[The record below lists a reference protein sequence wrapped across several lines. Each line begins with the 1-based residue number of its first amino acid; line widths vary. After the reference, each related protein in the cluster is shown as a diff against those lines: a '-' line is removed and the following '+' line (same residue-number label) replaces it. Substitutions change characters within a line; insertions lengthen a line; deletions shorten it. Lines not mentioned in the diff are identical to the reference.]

1 MDHGKNNRHTKLR
14 SIDYGPLT
22 FFISR
27 TKQYISPM
35 NIGMIGLGDMG
46 RLYAK
51 AFSKAGYAVCGCDLP
66 ENRQMLEDDLAP
78 FNVKLMDN
86 GHDVSRIG
94 DLIIYSVEAESLG
107 RVVAEYGPSTKYGA
121 IVAGQTSVKTPEI
134 ETFEKHLPADAQIIT
149 FHAMHGPGFAPKGQK
164 LILIKHRA
172 DAEAYQRMLDV
183 FTAVE
188 TDIVEMSDY
197 HEHDKI
203 VADTQAVTHVGFE
216 SMGTAWKEA
225 GFFPWENASY
235 VGGIDNVKILTTL
248 RIFSYKAHVYG
259 GLAIM
264 NPYAKQQVKRY
275 AISESELFKL
285 MIKEEEEAFRARL
298 YRARDFVFHE
308 SRKPIMLNDN
318 VMREFALGQKPEHQ
332 KPNSHLSIL
341 SMVDAWYH
349 LGVNPYD
356 NLICQTPPFRLRL
369 GIAEYLFKNDELLEE
384 SIVTAVYDKTIR
396 GDDLEFHSAV
406 REWSSIIGYGDMEG
420 YKKHFND
427 VQAFFKGR
435 LEEGN
440 KQSAE
445 LIRRLME

>member
-1 MDHGKNNRHTKLR
+1 
-14 SIDYGPLT
+14 
-22 FFISR
+22 
-27 TKQYISPM
+27 M
-35 NIGMIGLGDMG
+35 NIGIIGLGDMG

-51 AFSKAGYAVCGCDLP
+51 AFAKAGYTVCGCDLP
-66 ENRQMLEDDLAP
+66 ENRDRLEAELAP
-78 FNVKLMDN
+78 YKINIMDS
-86 GHDVSRIG
+86 GKDVARTN
-94 DLIIYSVEAESLG
+94 DLIIYSVEADKMEQ
-107 RVVAEYGPSTKYGA
+107 VVAECGPLTKYGA
-121 IVAGQTSVKTPEI
+121 IVAGQTSVKHPEI
-134 ETFEKHLPADAQIIT
+134 ALFEKYLPADVQIIT
-149 FHAMHGPGFAPKGQK
+149 FHGMHGPGFEPAGQT
-164 LILIKHRA
+164 LILIPHRTTP
-172 DAEAYQRMLDV
+172 DAYQRMYDL
-183 FTAVE
+183 FNAIGSQ
-188 TDIVEMSDY
+188 IVEITDY

-216 SMGTAWKEA
+216 SMGTAWKSA

-235 VGGIDNVKILTTL
+235 IGGIDNVKILTTL
-248 RIFSYKAHVYG
+248 RIFSYKAHVYA
-259 GLAIM
+259 GLAIL

-275 AISESELFKL
+275 AESESELFKL
-285 MIKEEEEAFRARL
+285 MIKEEAQTFRERL

-308 SRKPIMLNDN
+308 SRKPIMLNDT
-318 VMREFALGQKPEHQ
+318 VMKEFSLSQKPEQQ

-369 GIAEYLFKNDELLEE
+369 GIAEYLFKNEELLEE
-384 SIVTAVYDKTIR
+384 SIETALYDKTIR

-427 VQAFFKGR
+427 VQSFFDGR
-435 LEEGN
+435 LEEGK

-445 LIRRLME
+445 LIRRLMME

>member
-1 MDHGKNNRHTKLR
+1 
-14 SIDYGPLT
+14 
-22 FFISR
+22 
-27 TKQYISPM
+27 M

-51 AFSKAGYAVCGCDLP
+51 AFAAAGYPVCGCDLP
-66 ENRQMLEDDLAP
+66 ENRPRLENELTP
-78 FNVKLMDN
+78 LGIKVMDS
-86 GHDVSRIG
+86 GKDVARRS
-94 DLIIYSVEAESLG
+94 DLIIYSVEAESLA
-107 RVVAEYGPSTKYGA
+107 RVVAECGPSTKYGA

-134 ETFEKHLPADAQIIT
+134 ETFEKYLPADAQIVT

-172 DAEAYQRMLDV
+172 DEDAYQRMLDL
-183 FTAVE
+183 FNSIE
-188 TDIVEMSDY
+188 TDIFELIDY

-264 NPYAKQQVKRY
+264 NPYARQQVKRY
-275 AISESELFKL
+275 AVSESELFKL
-285 MIKEEEEAFRARL
+285 MIKEEAESFRQRL

-308 SRKPIMLNDN
+308 SRKPIMLNDK
-318 VMREFALGQKPEHQ
+318 VMKEFSLGQKPELQ

-356 NLICQTPPFRLRL
+356 NLIAQTPPFRLRL

-384 SIVTAVYDKTIR
+384 SIETALYDKTIR

-406 REWSSIIGYGDMEG
+406 REWSAIIGYGDMEG

-440 KQSAE
+440 RQSAE
-445 LIRRLME
+445 LIRRLMER

>member
-1 MDHGKNNRHTKLR
+1 
-14 SIDYGPLT
+14 
-22 FFISR
+22 
-27 TKQYISPM
+27 M
-35 NIGMIGLGDMG
+35 NIGIIGLGDMG

-51 AFSKAGYAVCGCDLP
+51 AFADAGYQVCGCDLP
-66 ENRQMLEDDLAP
+66 ENRGKLEAELDQY
-78 FNVKLMDN
+78 NIKIMDS
-86 GHDVSRIG
+86 GMDVSRIS
-94 DLIIYSVEAESLG
+94 DLIIYSVEAEKIAK
-107 RVVAEYGPSTKYGA
+107 VVAECGSSTKYGA

-134 ETFEKHLPADAQIIT
+134 EAFEKYLPADAQIIT
-149 FHAMHGPGFAPKGQK
+149 FHGMHGPGFKPKGQT
-164 LILIKHRA
+164 LILIRHRA
-172 DAEAYQRMLDV
+172 DDEVYQRMLDL
-183 FTAVE
+183 FTAIGSE
-188 TDIVEMSDY
+188 IVEMDNY

-235 VGGIDNVKILTTL
+235 IGGIDNVKILTTL
-248 RIFSYKAHVYG
+248 RIFSYKAHVYA
-259 GLAIM
+259 GLAIL
-264 NPYAKQQVKRY
+264 NPYAKQHVKRY

-285 MIKEEEEAFRARL
+285 MIKEEEDAFRARL

-308 SRKPIMLNDN
+308 SRKPIMLNDK
-318 VMREFALGQKPEHQ
+318 VMKEFSLSQKPEQQ

-369 GIAEYLFKNDELLEE
+369 GIAEYLFKNEELLEE
-384 SIVTAVYDKTIR
+384 SIKTALYDKTIR

-445 LIRRLME
+445 LIRRLMME

>member
-1 MDHGKNNRHTKLR
+1 
-14 SIDYGPLT
+14 
-22 FFISR
+22 
-27 TKQYISPM
+27 M
-35 NIGMIGLGDMG
+35 NIGIIGLGDMG

-51 AFSKAGYAVCGCDLP
+51 AFSDAGYPVCGCDLP
-66 ENRQMLEDDLAP
+66 ENRSRLEDELAAYHI
-78 FNVKLMDN
+78 NIMDN
-86 GHDVSRIG
+86 GVDVSRVS
-94 DLIIYSVEAESLG
+94 DLVIYSVEAEKMLQ
-107 RVVAEYGPSTKYGA
+107 VVAECGHATKYGA

-134 ETFEKHLPADAQIIT
+134 TTFEKYLPADAQIIT
-149 FHAMHGPGFAPKGQK
+149 FHGMHGPGFKPRGQT
-164 LILIKHRA
+164 LILIRHRA
-172 DAEAYQRMLDV
+172 DDKAYQRMLDL
-183 FTAVE
+183 FNAIGSN
-188 TDIVEMSDY
+188 IVELADY

-248 RIFSYKAHVYG
+248 RIFSYKAHVYA
-259 GLAIM
+259 GLAIL
-264 NPYAKQQVKRY
+264 NPYARQQVKRY

-285 MIKEEEEAFRARL
+285 MIKEEAATFRERL

-308 SRKPIMLNDN
+308 SRKPIMLNDA
-318 VMREFALGQKPEHQ
+318 VMKEFSLSDNSHNR

-369 GIAEYLFKNDELLEE
+369 GIAEYLFKNEELLEE
-384 SIVTAVYDKTIR
+384 SIETALYDKTIR

-406 REWSSIIGYGDMEG
+406 REWSSIIGYGDMQG

-427 VQAFFKGR
+427 VQAFFDGR

-445 LIRRLME
+445 LIRRLMMG

>member
-1 MDHGKNNRHTKLR
+1 
-14 SIDYGPLT
+14 
-22 FFISR
+22 
-27 TKQYISPM
+27 M

-46 RLYAK
+46 KLYAK
-51 AFSKAGYAVCGCDLP
+51 AFAQAGYTVSGCDLP
-66 ENRQMLEDDLAP
+66 QNLDRLQEELAP
-78 FNVKLMDN
+78 LGIKVLDN
-86 GHDVSRIG
+86 GKDVVSG
-94 DLIIYSVEAESLG
+94 SDLVVYSVEADGLDK
-107 RVVAEYGPSTKYGA
+107 VVAAYAAYTKPGA

-134 ETFEKHLPADAQIIT
+134 ATFEKHMPAGVNIIT
-149 FHAMHGPGFAPKGQK
+149 FHAMHGPGFQPKGQK
-164 LILIKHRA
+164 LILVPHRT
-172 DAEAYQRMLDV
+172 DAAAYQRMVDL

-188 TDIVEMSDY
+188 TDIVEVKDY

-235 VGGIDNVKILTTL
+235 IGGIDNVKILTTL
-248 RIFSYKAHVYG
+248 RIFSYKAHVYA
-259 GLAIM
+259 GLAIL
-264 NPYAKQQVKRY
+264 NPYAKQQVKQY
-275 AISESELFKL
+275 AKSESELFKL
-285 MIKEEEEAFRARL
+285 MIQEEEAVFRERL
-298 YRARDFVFHE
+298 YKARDFVFHE
-308 SRKPIMLNDN
+308 SRKPIMLSDK
-318 VMREFALGQKPEHQ
+318 VMKEFSLSQNHELQ

-369 GIAEYLFKNDELLEE
+369 GIAEYLFKNEELLEE
-384 SIVTAVYDKTIR
+384 SIVTALYDKTIR

-427 VQAFFKGR
+427 VKVFFEGR

-445 LIRRLME
+445 LIRRLMME

>member
-1 MDHGKNNRHTKLR
+1 
-14 SIDYGPLT
+14 
-22 FFISR
+22 
-27 TKQYISPM
+27 M

-51 AFSKAGYAVCGCDLP
+51 AFANAGYTVCGCDVP
-66 ENRQMLEDDLAP
+66 QNRERLETELHPLGIKVLDDGKQ
-78 FNVKLMDN
+78 VCQI
-86 GHDVSRIG
+86 S
-94 DLIIYSVEAESLG
+94 DLIIYSVEAESLEK
-107 RVVAEYGPSTKYGA
+107 VVALCAPYTKPGA

-134 ETFEKHLPADAQIIT
+134 AIFEKYLPANNYIIS
-149 FHAMHGPGFAPKGQK
+149 FHAMHGPGFPPKGQK
-164 LILIKHRA
+164 LILVPHRSN
-172 DAEAYQRMLDV
+172 AEAYQRVHDL

-188 TDIVEMSDY
+188 TDIVEVKNF
-197 HEHDKI
+197 HEHDQI

-235 VGGIDNVKILTTL
+235 IGGIDNVKILTTL
-248 RIFSYKAHVYG
+248 RIFSYKAHVYA
-259 GLAIM
+259 GLAIL

-275 AISESELFKL
+275 AVSESELFKL
-285 MIKEEEEAFRARL
+285 MIKEEEAVFRERL

-308 SRKPIMLNDN
+308 SRKPILLSDK
-318 VMREFALGQKPEHQ
+318 VMKEFSLGQHHELA

-369 GIAEYLFKNDELLEE
+369 GIAEYLFKDEELLEE
-384 SIVTAVYDKTIR
+384 SIVAALYDKTIR

-406 REWSSIIGYGDMEG
+406 REWSSLISFGDMEG

-427 VQAFFKGR
+427 TKAFFADR

-445 LIRRLME
+445 LIRRLSEPNI

>member
-1 MDHGKNNRHTKLR
+1 
-14 SIDYGPLT
+14 
-22 FFISR
+22 
-27 TKQYISPM
+27 M

-46 RLYAK
+46 KLYAK
-51 AFSKAGYAVCGCDLP
+51 AFATAGYTVCGCDLP
-66 ENRQMLEDDLAP
+66 QNRERLEEELLPFDIKVLADGKE
-78 FNVKLMDN
+78 VASK
-86 GHDVSRIG
+86 S
-94 DLIIYSVEAESLG
+94 DLIVYSVEADGLDK
-107 RVVAEYGPSTKYGA
+107 VVGLYAPYTKPGA

-134 ETFEKHLPADAQIIT
+134 NTFEKHLPANTHIIT
-149 FHAMHGPGFAPKGQK
+149 FHAMHGPGFQPKGQK
-164 LILIKHRA
+164 LILVPHRT
-172 DAEAYQRMLDV
+172 DAAAYKRMVDL
-183 FTAVE
+183 FTALE
-188 TDIVEMSDY
+188 TDIVEVKDY
-197 HEHDKI
+197 HEHDQI

-235 VGGIDNVKILTTL
+235 IGGIDNVKILTTL
-248 RIFSYKAHVYG
+248 RIFSYKAHVYA
-259 GLAIM
+259 GLAIL
-264 NPYAKQQVKRY
+264 NPYARQQVRQY
-275 AISESELFKL
+275 AVSESELFKL
-285 MIKEEEEAFRARL
+285 MIKEEEAAFRERL
-298 YRARDFVFHE
+298 YKARDFVFHE
-308 SRKPIMLNDN
+308 SRKPIMLNDK
-318 VMREFALGQKPEHQ
+318 VMKEFSLGQHHELA

-369 GIAEYLFKNDELLEE
+369 GIAEYLFKDEELLEE
-384 SIVTAVYDKTIR
+384 SINAALYDKTIR

-427 VQAFFKGR
+427 VKEFFAGR

>member
-1 MDHGKNNRHTKLR
+1 
-14 SIDYGPLT
+14 
-22 FFISR
+22 
-27 TKQYISPM
+27 M
-35 NIGMIGLGDMG
+35 NIGIIGLGDMG

-51 AFSKAGYAVCGCDLP
+51 AFAKAGYTVTGCDLP
-66 ENRQMLEDDLAP
+66 ANREQLEQELAP
-78 FNVKLMDN
+78 HNIKVLDDGKA
-86 GHDVSRIG
+86 IAETC
-94 DLIIYSVEAESLG
+94 DLIIYSVEAEKIG
-107 RVVAEYGPSTKYGA
+107 KVVAEYALYTKPGA

-134 ETFEKHLPADAQIIT
+134 EAFDRYLPDTAQIIT
-149 FHAMHGPGFAPKGQK
+149 FHGMHGPGFDPKGQT
-164 LILIKHRA
+164 LILIPHRA
-172 DAEAYQRMLDV
+172 DEAAKQRMRDL
-183 FTAVE
+183 FNAIGSE
-188 TDIVEMSDY
+188 IVELTDY

-235 VGGIDNVKILTTL
+235 IGGIDNVKILTTL
-248 RIFSYKAHVYG
+248 RIFSYKAHVYA

-264 NPYAKQQVKRY
+264 NPYARQQVRQY
-275 AISESELFKL
+275 AVSESELFKL
-285 MIKEEEEAFRARL
+285 MIQEDEAAFRERL

-308 SRKPIMLNDN
+308 SRKPIMLNDK
-318 VMREFALGQKPEHQ
+318 VMKEFRLAHNDHKQ

-369 GIAEYLFKNDELLEE
+369 GIAEYLFKDEELLEE
-384 SIVTAVYDKTIR
+384 SILAALYDKSIR

-420 YKKHFND
+420 YKKHFTD
-427 VQAFFKGR
+427 VQAFFKDR
-435 LEEGN
+435 LQEGN

-445 LIRRLME
+445 LIRRLMTE

>member
-1 MDHGKNNRHTKLR
+1 
-14 SIDYGPLT
+14 
-22 FFISR
+22 
-27 TKQYISPM
+27 M

-51 AFSKAGYAVCGCDLP
+51 AFASAGYTVVGCDLP
-66 ENRQMLEDDLAP
+66 QNRERLEVELNP
-78 FNVKLMDN
+78 LGIKVLDN
-86 GHDVSRIG
+86 GKEVCKTA
-94 DLIIYSVEAESLG
+94 DLVIYSVEADGLEK
-107 RVVAEYGPSTKYGA
+107 VVALYAPYTKPGA

-134 ETFEKHLPADAQIIT
+134 AVFEKYLPAEAQIIT
-149 FHAMHGPGFAPKGQK
+149 FHAMHGPGFQPKGQK
-164 LILIKHRA
+164 LILVPHRTN
-172 DAEAYQRMLDV
+172 AESYQRMIDL

-188 TDIVEMSDY
+188 TDIVEVKDY

-235 VGGIDNVKILTTL
+235 IGGIDNVKILTTL
-248 RIFSYKAHVYG
+248 RIFSYKAHVYA
-259 GLAIM
+259 GLAIL

-275 AISESELFKL
+275 AVSESELFKL
-285 MIKEEEEAFRARL
+285 MIREEERTFRERL
-298 YRARDFVFHE
+298 YEARDFVFHE
-308 SRKPIMLNDN
+308 SRKPILLSDK
-318 VMREFALGQKPEHQ
+318 VMKEFSLGDHHELA

-369 GIAEYLFKNDELLEE
+369 GIAEYLFKNEELLEE
-384 SIVTAVYDKTIR
+384 SIETALYDKTIR

-406 REWSSIIGYGDMEG
+406 REWSALIGFGDMEG

-427 VQAFFKGR
+427 TKAFFADR

-445 LIRRLME
+445 LIRRLMTE

>member
-1 MDHGKNNRHTKLR
+1 
-14 SIDYGPLT
+14 
-22 FFISR
+22 
-27 TKQYISPM
+27 M
-35 NIGMIGLGDMG
+35 NIGIIGLGDMG

-51 AFSKAGYAVCGCDLP
+51 AFAEAGYQVCGCDLP
-66 ENRQMLEDDLAP
+66 QNRERLEAELDPYRIKILDSG
-78 FNVKLMDN
+78 M
-86 GHDVSRIG
+86 DVSRTS
-94 DLIIYSVEAESLG
+94 DLIIYSVEADSMA
-107 RVVAEYGPSTKYGA
+107 RVVAECGSSTKYGA

-134 ETFEKHLPADAQIIT
+134 ETFEKYLPADAQIIT
-149 FHAMHGPGFAPKGQK
+149 FHGMHGPGFKPKGQK
-164 LILIKHRA
+164 LILIRHRSG
-172 DAEAYQRMLDV
+172 DEAYQRMFDL
-183 FTAVE
+183 FTAIGS
-188 TDIVEMSDY
+188 DIVEMANY

-235 VGGIDNVKILTTL
+235 IGGIDNVKILTTL
-248 RIFSYKAHVYG
+248 RIFSYKAHVYA

-275 AISESELFKL
+275 AVSESELFKL
-285 MIKEEEEAFRARL
+285 MIKEEESTFRARI

-308 SRKPIMLNDN
+308 SRKPIMLNDT
-318 VMREFALGQKPEHQ
+318 VMKEFSLSQNAEKQ

-369 GIAEYLFKNDELLEE
+369 GIAEYLFKNEELLEE
-384 SIVTAVYDKTIR
+384 SIETALYDKTIR

-427 VQAFFKGR
+427 VQSFFQGR

-445 LIRRLME
+445 LIRRLMME